1 MSDAMH
7 PHFASAAPPPPDESP
22 LPRAELVVSH
32 HPTRVE
38 RLERWR
44 ERPTPNVPFARSG
57 GGYTIGGGTGG
68 GFMLGS
74 GN

>member
-7 PHFASAAPPPPDESP
+7 PHLAHPAAAPPSDEATSRP
-22 LPRAELVVSH
+22 
-32 HPTRVE
+32 PTRAE

-44 ERPTPNVPFARSG
+44 ERPAPNVPVARSG
-57 GGYTIGGGTGG
+57 GGYTIGGGTGW
-68 GFMLGS
+68 GFMLGG

>member
-7 PHFASAAPPPPDESP
+7 PHFASAAPPPSDEAT
-22 LPRAELVVSH
+22 LPRAELGESRQ
-32 HPTRVE
+32 PTRAE

-44 ERPTPNVPFARSG
+44 ERPAPSVPVARSG